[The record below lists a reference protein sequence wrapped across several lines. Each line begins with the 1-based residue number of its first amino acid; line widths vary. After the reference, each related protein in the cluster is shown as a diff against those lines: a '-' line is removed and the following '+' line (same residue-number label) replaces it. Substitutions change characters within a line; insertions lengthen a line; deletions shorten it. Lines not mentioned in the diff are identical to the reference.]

1 MNLQLKKFALA
12 FVVFILV
19 DTLWLTFSKKHWMK
33 LGNGPHASIDI
44 LPAAF
49 LAYVALAMAIV
60 YIGLPLV
67 KSYGNVWI
75 PGLLIGFVVYA
86 TFDMTNRVIFGRAY
100 PYWLAFADTAW
111 GMIATTAT
119 LYVVSKL
126 ETKPFLN

>member
-1 MNLQLKKFALA
+1 MNLKLKVLALA
-12 FVVFILV
+12 FVTFIVV
-19 DTLWLTFSKKHWMK
+19 DIAWLTYSKKHWTK

-60 YIGLPLV
+60 YIGLPLI

-86 TFDMTNRVIFGRAY
+86 TFDMTNRVIFGKAY

-111 GMIATTAT
+111 GMFATTAT

-126 ETKPFLN
+126 EPKLNLN

>member
-1 MNLQLKKFALA
+1 MNLQLKKLALA
-12 FVVFILV
+12 FIVFILV
-19 DTLWLTFSKKHWMK
+19 DTVWLTYSKKHWAK
-33 LGNGPHASIDI
+33 LGSGPHASKDV

-49 LAYVALAMAIV
+49 LAYVALAMSIV

-75 PGLLIGFVVYA
+75 PGLLNGFVVYA
-86 TFDMTNRVIFGRAY
+86 TFDMTNRVIFGQAY

-111 GMIATTAT
+111 GMIATTVT

-126 ETKPFLN
+126 ESKLFLN